1 MAAVKV
7 TRVLH
12 HSVNVEGNLDE
23 SVDFYRRLL
32 HLVDEDRPAIA
43 GVDGHW
49 FDAADVQ
56 IHLVDADAGTDVIQ
70 PTGPH
75 VCFAVDD
82 LDAAIA
88 ELEGDGIA
96 YVRGAQGAVVQIWF
110 SDPAGNTIEIQQE
123 RRRPAP

>member
-1 MAAVKV
+1 MRSIRFVALLVMLTGVFAAGCAS
-7 TRVLH
+7 LNDN
-12 HSVNVEGNLDE
+12 S
-23 SVDFYRRLL
+23 
-32 HLVDEDRPAIA
+32 
-43 GVDGHW
+43 
-49 FDAADVQ
+49 
-56 IHLVDADAGTDVIQ
+56 DAGTDVIQ